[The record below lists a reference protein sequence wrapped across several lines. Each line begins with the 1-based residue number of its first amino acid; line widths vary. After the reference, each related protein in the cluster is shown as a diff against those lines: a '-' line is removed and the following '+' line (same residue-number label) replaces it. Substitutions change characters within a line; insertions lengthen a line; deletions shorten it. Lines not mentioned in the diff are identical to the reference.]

1 MIYSTAD
8 GQTVDQEVP
17 MTLPEGDYRHQCRL
31 PPGNLGLQQDIT
43 YYLAAG
49 DCKTLRY
56 GIESQVA
63 PTIVV
68 DSFLPPSCLHR
79 HTIRPSTAGRPEGD
93 RKTEV
98 AIHATANGEIK
109 PGTAEIDLGCTGQQ
123 GLRMSADGR
132 TAAGRFTL
140 RLNPKDASRPEY
152 DSYQLRFADVQG
164 RENKRPIR
172 HRVEVIRD
180 LPPEVRLVEPQQ
192 EEVQVA
198 VDGKL
203 TIEVLAEDPDFALR
217 RVTLRAE
224 HDQRSLPIAPLL
236 EKRKSERAWPGEFS
250 ATYTFE
256 PARLGLKAGDRV
268 EYWVEAEDNKEPAPG
283 RAASG
288 KQWISVVRA
297 DAHKAATGGRDG
309 ETASGGRDDDKAA
322 TGGRAESSGDA
333 TGDKPPSG
341 EGQSDQREPESAE
354 QPKAAQSDPLSRAST
369 DKEGPANRA
378 KRGQQQGKEQSPD
391 QQQVAQTSENPT
403 NGSTLTPTLA
413 MPCRKSSTIARR
425 SRNNRRKINPT
436 RQPIIAKAAVR

>member
-1 MIYSTAD
+1 M
-8 GQTVDQEVP
+8 
-17 MTLPEGDYRHQCRL
+17 
-31 PPGNLGLQQDIT
+31 QQDHR

-49 DCKTLRY
+49 DCRTRRY
-56 GIESQVA
+56 RIEVRIA

-68 DSFLPPSCLHR
+68 DKVSYHYPAYTGMADQTVQRQGDLR
-79 HTIRPSTAGRPEGD
+79 AIEG
-93 RKTEV
+93 TEV

-354 QPKAAQSDPLSRAST
+354 QPKAAQ
-369 DKEGPANRA
+369 
-378 KRGQQQGKEQSPD
+378 
-391 QQQVAQTSENPT
+391 
-403 NGSTLTPTLA
+403 
-413 MPCRKSSTIARR
+413 
-425 SRNNRRKINPT
+425 
-436 RQPIIAKAAVR
+436 